1 MIHKLAPRA
10 VATQHVYYCGNRNS
24 LEAILQPSCFCA
36 GCYIEMLGVAIA
48 MLLLGLAVDSEQ
60 QTIRLPL
67 LRRPP
72 VFRWFLHVA
81 LSTSFPPRLLLLGGD
96 EWCQWGGRTC
106 HPFPP
111 STWTATLQ
119 SPHPHFR
126 PTPGSHASTTAISK
140 KTTVK
145 FVTDAALFALS
156 MEDAFAILRTINRT
170 LIAHNVD
177 SNLNLDLI
185 LETYQSDYFIFCD
198 HLYSIFQC
206 LMFCFWEIII
216 DLHNW
221 NKKMAFERT
230 TGRSVNM

>member
-1 MIHKLAPRA
+1 MILVLKMTKKYHI
-10 VATQHVYYCGNRNS
+10 TWYWC
-24 LEAILQPSCFCA
+24 
-36 GCYIEMLGVAIA
+36 
-48 MLLLGLAVDSEQ
+48 
-60 QTIRLPL
+60 
-67 LRRPP
+67 
-72 VFRWFLHVA
+72 
-81 LSTSFPPRLLLLGGD
+81 LLLLGGD

-140 KTTVK
+140 KTTVM

-185 LETYQSDYFIFCD
+185 LETYQSDYFLFCD

-221 NKKMAFERT
+221 NKKKMSKYKGKHGGKKGQKIRAWVDPPPSFGQCPKEKVFFHW
-230 TGRSVNM
+230 GLP